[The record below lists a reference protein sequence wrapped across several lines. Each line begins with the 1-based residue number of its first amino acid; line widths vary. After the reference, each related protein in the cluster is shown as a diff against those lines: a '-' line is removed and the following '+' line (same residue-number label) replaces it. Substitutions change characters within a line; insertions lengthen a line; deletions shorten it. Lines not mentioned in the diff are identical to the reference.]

1 VSNQAESGKR
11 PAEVRVSEL
20 PPPSIHLARLS
31 DLSKAALQDLIANAP
46 GDAAGV
52 LRAGAEAGLAEAQAV
67 YGQMLLDGR
76 GVKPDPA
83 AALSWFLAAARQGH
97 PMSMNMA
104 GRCLDQGWGAP
115 IDKVAAV
122 SWFMQA
128 AEAGLDWGMYNYASA
143 LGLGAGVARDEQ
155 AAVAWFE
162 AAARL
167 GHVKS
172 INFLGGF
179 YEEGRLKPRD
189 RELARACYA
198 RAADGGDF
206 RGQFNLARLLAED
219 GRIDETLELITLAR
233 EASPPGFRA
242 IMAEYLR
249 ASPIPALRQA
259 AIG

>member
-1 VSNQAESGKR
+1 
-11 PAEVRVSEL
+11 VSEL
-20 PPPSIHLARLS
+20 PPPSIRLARLA
-31 DLSKAALQDLIANAP
+31 DLSQASLRALIENSPAEAAAI
-46 GDAAGV
+46 

-83 AALSWFLAAARQGH
+83 TALSWFLAAARQDHAMG
-97 PMSMNMA
+97 MNMA

-115 IDKVAAV
+115 VDKAAAV
-122 SWFMQA
+122 AWFQRA

-189 RELARACYA
+189 LELARACYA

-219 GRIDETLELITLAR
+219 GHVDDALELIALAR

-242 IMAEYLR
+242 IMAQYLR

-259 AIG
+259 EIG